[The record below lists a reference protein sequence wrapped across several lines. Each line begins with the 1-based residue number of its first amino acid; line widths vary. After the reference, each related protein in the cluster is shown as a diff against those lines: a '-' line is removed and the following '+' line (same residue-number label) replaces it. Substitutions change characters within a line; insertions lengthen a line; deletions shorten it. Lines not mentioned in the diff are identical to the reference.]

1 MRANV
6 LSFFEVAIYSG
17 PRWRSTTGCCRGA
30 KAEADD
36 NQIVFIGRLCTACAQ
51 NTLILINANVITI
64 DKDHPSAQAFAF
76 DNGWFTAVGTDEE
89 ILKLRTSSTI
99 VLDLHGMT
107 VRI

>member
-1 MRANV
+1 
-6 LSFFEVAIYSG
+6 
-17 PRWRSTTGCCRGA
+17 
-30 KAEADD
+30 
-36 NQIVFIGRLCTACAQ
+36 
-51 NTLILINANVITI
+51 VITI